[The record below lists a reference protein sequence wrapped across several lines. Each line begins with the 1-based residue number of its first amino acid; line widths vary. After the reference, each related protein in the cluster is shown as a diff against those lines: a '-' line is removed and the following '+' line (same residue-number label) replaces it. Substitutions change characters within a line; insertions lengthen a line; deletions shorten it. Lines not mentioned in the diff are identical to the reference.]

1 MPAQSDKN
9 FESATTLLRA
19 LGIVLLL
26 FGAVTLF
33 DVRYLLTATCPL
45 VVAGAFFVLVTYTAG
60 YRQVMSADM
69 DKHDKKKAQPKLHG
83 QKSEGQMARKG
94 RRKLEREALKQ

>member
-1 MPAQSDKN
+1 MASNSDKN

-19 LGIVLLL
+19 LGIVLML

-33 DVRYLLTATCPL
+33 DPGYLFTATYPL
-45 VVAGAFFVLVTYTAG
+45 SVAGAFLVLVTYTGG

-83 QKSEGQMARKG
+83 QKSEGQMARKE
-94 RRKLEREALKQ
+94 RRKLERLAVK

>member
-1 MPAQSDKN
+1 MPAQPDKN
-9 FESATTLLRA
+9 FESTTTLLRA
-19 LGIVLLL
+19 LGIILLL

-45 VVAGAFFVLVTYTAG
+45 IVAGAFIVLVTYTG
-60 YRQVMSADM
+60 SYRQVMSADM

-83 QKSEGQMARKG
+83 QKSEGQMARKE
-94 RRKLEREALKQ
+94 RRKLEREALTQ